1 MAKSRRSHPCTHE
14 EVIWDVVEI
23 DYNAEGTAAVG
34 QNGTCEQCGASL
46 RLNYEAG
53 EPRAL
58 TKTSEMIPICLYAT
72 NPQYK
77 PWTENQ

>member
-1 MAKSRRSHPCTHE
+1 MAKSRRSRPCTHE
-14 EVIWDVVEI
+14 EVIWGAVEI

-46 RLNYEAG
+46 QINYEAG